1 MLAAGNGRVETVE
14 VLINAGADVN
24 LKGRVS
30 YWINNVHAL
39 AYFGL

>member
-1 MLAAGNGRVETVE
+1 MLAARDGHVETIE

-24 LKGRVS
+24 LTVWVS